1 MLKIISVVL
10 FFAFVTTASAQS
22 LNVNVNLGDKKDEK
36 KTEKVII
43 KEKETVV
50 IKDEKEKKDRGKH
63 KGHDKKKEK
72 KEKKQKKEDKD

>member
-1 MLKIISVVL
+1 MKKIITAML
-10 FFAFVTTASAQS
+10 FFAFFSTVNAQS

-43 KEKETVV
+43 KEKETVI

-63 KGHDKKKEK
+63 KGQYKKKDKKEK
-72 KEKKQKKEDKD
+72 KEKKDKE